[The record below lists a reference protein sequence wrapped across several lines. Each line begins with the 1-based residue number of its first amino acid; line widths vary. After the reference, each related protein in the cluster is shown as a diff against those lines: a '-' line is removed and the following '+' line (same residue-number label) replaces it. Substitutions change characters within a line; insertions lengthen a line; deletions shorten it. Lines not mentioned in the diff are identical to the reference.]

1 MLFMM
6 PSGKVG
12 KEYINECTR
21 LILEWVSD
29 SQLQSIAIKA
39 LMIMPSLLFQK
50 CSRNSKPKNHTESMK
65 RRLKLWKEG
74 DFDGLVREVRFIQS
88 KLIYQNSP
96 TSIELMAKK
105 FNNFMLSGKVNTAL
119 RLLSDT
125 DSAGILPTTKQTID
139 LLKEKHPVG
148 ASKYG
153 HLLLHDLEESYEEYA
168 YEEINGALIYKIARE
183 IKVAASLSNLD
194 ANGLRRILTSSLSGN
209 NSQDLCNAVALMAK
223 KLCSKRYR
231 GNDGSLEAL
240 LACKHTPLNK
250 NPGVRPIGIG
260 EVIRRILGRAVVR
273 PFRKNILQ
281 SAGDL
286 QLCTGQRARCGAAV
300 HPLSSIF
307 SEDDS
312 DAIC

>member
-1 MLFMM
+1 MM

-12 KEYINECTR
+12 KEYIDDGTR
-21 LILEWVSD
+21 LILERVSD

-125 DSAGILPTTKQTID
+125 NSAGILPTTKQTID
-139 LLKEKHPVG
+139 LDQRKTPCRCC
-148 ASKYG
+148 
-153 HLLLHDLEESYEEYA
+153 
-168 YEEINGALIYKIARE
+168 KIRPPFTTWP
-183 IKVAASLSNLD
+183 
-194 ANGLRRILTSSLSGN
+194 GRI
-209 NSQDLCNAVALMAK
+209 
-223 KLCSKRYR
+223 
-231 GNDGSLEAL
+231 
-240 LACKHTPLNK
+240 
-250 NPGVRPIGIG
+250 I
-260 EVIRRILGRAVVR
+260 
-273 PFRKNILQ
+273 
-281 SAGDL
+281 
-286 QLCTGQRARCGAAV
+286 
-300 HPLSSIF
+300 
-307 SEDDS
+307 
-312 DAIC
+312 

>member
-1 MLFMM
+1 
-6 PSGKVG
+6 
-12 KEYINECTR
+12 
-21 LILEWVSD
+21 
-29 SQLQSIAIKA
+29 
-39 LMIMPSLLFQK
+39 
-50 CSRNSKPKNHTESMK
+50 
-65 RRLKLWKEG
+65 
-74 DFDGLVREVRFIQS
+74 
-88 KLIYQNSP
+88 
-96 TSIELMAKK
+96 
-105 FNNFMLSGKVNTAL
+105 MLSGKVNTAL

-194 ANGLRRILTSSLSGN
+194 ANGLRRILTSLLSGN

-223 KLCSKRYR
+223 KLCSKRYC
-231 GNDGSLEAL
+231 GSDGSLGAL
-240 LACKHTPLNK
+240 LACKHAPLDK

-260 EVIRRILGRAVVR
+260 EVIRRIVGRAVVR
-273 PFRKNILQ
+273 TFRKNILE